1 MTPVSWPN
9 HGEAWIRGVI
19 EREMVVEK
27 RLRLEPKI
35 GANIPPALHAAYRL
49 ANKVAASWPVKPSG
63 PRWWVT
69 LKAKMRARQAK
80 RIARI
85 LRPQREFNA
94 TLVAALLAHIQTTE
108 ARLLALETQY
118 RQCLAKLA
126 QTSPAGSSHGVKT
139 ATEKDKS

>member
-1 MTPVSWPN
+1 MTPVSWPS
-9 HGEAWIRGVI
+9 HGEAWIRGAI
-19 EREMVVEK
+19 ERELLVEE
-27 RLRLEPKI
+27 RMRLEPKI

-49 ANKVAASWPVKPSG
+49 ADKVAAPWPVKSSG
-63 PRWWVT
+63 PRWWVK

-94 TLVAALLAHIQTTE
+94 TLVAALLAQIQTTE
-108 ARLLALETQY
+108 ARLIAIESQY
-118 RQCLAKLA
+118 RQCLARLA
-126 QTSPAGSSHGVKT
+126 QTPPTGLSHGVKT